1 MALLLLGKG
10 VWWAFV
16 AIWLRRAGIMVSP
29 GMPHGNVAGTASNSG
44 AIFERVAFP
53 VDYVACMVNARPRP
67 EITNAPWPSGP
78 SLIIIYF

>member
-1 MALLLLGKG
+1 MALLLKG
-10 VWWAFV
+10 RLVVGLCCNLASP
-16 AIWLRRAGIMVSP
+16 RRHNGFP
-29 GMPHGNVAGTASNSG
+29 RMPHGNVAGTASNSG

>member
-1 MALLLLGKG
+1 
-10 VWWAFV
+10 
-16 AIWLRRAGIMVSP
+16 
-29 GMPHGNVAGTASNSG
+29 MPHGNVAGTASNSG

-78 SLIIIYF
+78 PLIIIYF